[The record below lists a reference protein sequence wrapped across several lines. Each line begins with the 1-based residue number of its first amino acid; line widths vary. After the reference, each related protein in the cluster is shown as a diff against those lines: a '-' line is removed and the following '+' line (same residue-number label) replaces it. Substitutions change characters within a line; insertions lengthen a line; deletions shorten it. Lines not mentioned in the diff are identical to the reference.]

1 MVAEAVTVSDISYI
15 RLNPTRER
23 KIRHPA
29 VPASIR
35 EVTSLEE
42 AIAYVTNE
50 RGKYWDGKSCGVKI
64 PHWEANAHLR
74 QRLGAELN
82 TLFEESGDDS
92 SVGQIIDWYIQ
103 AITLHV
109 PLIDSPAT
117 QGLKET
123 TAESFI
129 RERQEILASRGLI
142 SSATVKPTQIKR
154 TAVNLS

>member
-1 MVAEAVTVSDISYI
+1 MVAEVVLATHEIPYIPVRARTSRSKDRISPPKVPSSI
-15 RLNPTRER
+15 ER
-23 KIRHPA
+23 T
-29 VPASIR
+29 
-35 EVTSLEE
+35 TSFEG
-42 AIAYVTNE
+42 AKAYVIGE
-50 RGKYWDGKSCGVKI
+50 RGKFWDGKTQGRRI
-64 PHWEANAHLR
+64 PRWEANAHLR

-142 SSATVKPTQIKR
+142 SSATVKP
-154 TAVNLS
+154 A